1 MTFLEHRWIS
11 FIPKR
16 QFNTTSTWYLWTGGC
31 HKFSWITLWI
41 THSYSVHFSK
51 VSSER
56 QAWRESSSIPS
67 LRTGLS
73 INRPRFTQS
82 VDKKVRLTCGEMS
95 AVGWVGRW
103 RGWSGWASRDGTAS
117 SWEPGSGCACTL
129 DLWTTKSLCL
139 CSERQKEKTKR
150 RKLLLKNNDRS
161 PNTSSTSAL
170 SQDSY
175 LPNHV
180 HTQPSCIPT
189 EKNNILCISGENTS
203 PHCQP
208 KNINHANIPIF
219 PWKITLQGMRTN
231 PSSKPPCSPFSYNH
245 GASFWLGCRQTL

>member
-31 HKFSWITLWI
+31 HKFSWITL
-41 THSYSVHFSK
+41 TCYSVHFSK

-67 LRTGLS
+67 LSTGLS

-82 VDKKVRLTCGEMS
+82 VDKRVCLTCGEMS

-117 SWEPGSGCACTL
+117 SSEPGSGCACTL

-139 CSERQKEKTKR
+139 CSARQKEKKTKR
-150 RKLLLKNNDRS
+150 RKLLKNNDRS
-161 PNTSSTSAL
+161 PKLNFSL

-175 LPNHV
+175 LSNHV

-189 EKNNILCISGENTS
+189 EKNNILCISWLK
-203 PHCQP
+203 QP
-208 KNINHANIPIF
+208 KNINHANTPIF
-219 PWKITLQGMRTN
+219 PRKIKLRGTRSKT
-231 PSSKPPCSPFSYNH
+231 SSKPPCSAFSCPSLWKKKSW
-245 GASFWLGCRQTL
+245 SFFLMRT

>member
-31 HKFSWITLWI
+31 HKFSWTC
-41 THSYSVHFSK
+41 YYVHFSK

-56 QAWRESSSIPS
+56 QAWRESGSIPS
-67 LRTGLS
+67 LSTGLS

-82 VDKKVRLTCGEMS
+82 VDKRVRLTCGEMS

-117 SWEPGSGCACTL
+117 SSEPGSGCACTL

-139 CSERQKEKTKR
+139 CSARQQEKTKR
-150 RKLLLKNNDRS
+150 RKLLLKNNDCS
-161 PNTSSTSAL
+161 EKLNFSL
-170 SQDSY
+170 FSY

-180 HTQPSCIPT
+180 HTQPSGIPT
-189 EKNNILCISGENTS
+189 EKNNILCISWLKHLRKKHQPCKHSHIPKEEEVKHPQS
-203 PHCQP
+203 HLAPH
-208 KNINHANIPIF
+208 F
-219 PWKITLQGMRTN
+219 PVRLYGKRNQESFFLMRT
-231 PSSKPPCSPFSYNH
+231 
-245 GASFWLGCRQTL
+245 